1 MGENEKSIGAAAE
14 DFRLIVEYRAG
25 VWEVSMS
32 TAAHG
37 KGAAPRGFGATFNE
51 AWANMNPTSDQMQQ
65 DDPD

>member
-1 MGENEKSIGAAAE
+1 MGKSEISIGAAE
-14 DFRLIVEYRAG
+14 DFRMTVEYRAG

-37 KGAAPRGFGATFNE
+37 KDTASRGFGATFNE